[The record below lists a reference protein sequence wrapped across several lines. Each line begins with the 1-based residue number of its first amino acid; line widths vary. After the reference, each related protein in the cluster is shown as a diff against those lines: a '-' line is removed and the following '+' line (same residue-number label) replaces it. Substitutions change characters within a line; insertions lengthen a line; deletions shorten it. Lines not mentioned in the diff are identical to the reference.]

1 MTEQEYEEAVDAL
14 LRLHGGSYNRPSGG
28 WAKGDKLFFSCVSP
42 PVEVPLPKYLT
53 AKQRRVIV
61 KRLTERLGDAPKSQG

>member
-14 LRLHGGSYNRPSGG
+14 LRLHGGSYYRPSGG

-42 PVEVPLPKYLT
+42 PVEVPLPHYLT
-53 AKQRRVIV
+53 PAQRRVIV
-61 KRLTERLGDAPKSQG
+61 ERLTERLGDAPEHQR